1 MNPAVRKKHS
11 AVFKYITIQSSLP
24 MEAGEVSG
32 NGIHNDVPDPKVGA
46 TIVSEDVVVRYGQIV
61 ALDHFSVVIPRGIVG
76 LLGPNGAGKS
86 TFIKAVLG
94 LVQPQTGSIS
104 VSGLDTRT
112 NTLAIRDLVGY
123 MPEHD
128 CLIDAMSGVEM
139 VSYMGRLSGMA
150 KGDSIPRSHEVLD
163 FVGIGEERYR
173 PVGSYSTGMKQ
184 RVKLAQ
190 AIVHDPDILFL
201 DEPTS
206 GMDPNGRE
214 EMLDLIGRIAA
225 SDKSVLVSSHIL
237 HDVEKVCR
245 EAIIVSNGRIV
256 VRGTLESLL
265 SQGAGR
271 KAIKVKGAPDKIRSF
286 TEALGRDHQIVSV
299 TDLFGLAT
307 IVFVNPGGSAPVLEL
322 AHGTGV
328 QVRSYLPDR
337 ITLEDVFIKA
347 VTEVK

>member
-1 MNPAVRKKHS
+1 M
-11 AVFKYITIQSSLP
+11 
-24 MEAGEVSG
+24 
-32 NGIHNDVPDPKVGA
+32 
-46 TIVSEDVVVRYGQIV
+46 VRYGQIV
-61 ALDHFSVVIPRGIVG
+61 ALDHFSVAIPRGIVG

-94 LVQPQTGSIS
+94 LVQPQSETIT
-104 VSGLDTRT
+104 VSGLDSRT
-112 NTLAIRDLVGY
+112 NTLEIRDRVGY

-128 CLIDAMSGVEM
+128 CLIDDMPGVEL
-139 VSYMGRLSGMA
+139 VSYMGRLSGMT

-184 RVKLAQ
+184 KVKLAQ

-201 DEPTS
+201 DEPTN

-237 HDVEKVCR
+237 HDVEKVCK
-245 EAIIVSNGRIV
+245 EAIIVNNGKIV
-256 VRGTLESLL
+256 VKGTLESLL
-265 SQGAGR
+265 SQGSGR
-271 KAIKVKGAPDKIRSF
+271 KSIKVKGTPEKLRAF
-286 TEALGRDHQIVSV
+286 TEALGRERQIISV
-299 TDLFGLAT
+299 TDHFGLAT
-307 IVFVNPGGSAPVLEL
+307 VVFANSGGSWPVLEL
-322 AHGTGV
+322 AHAMGV

-347 VTEVK
+347 VTEEG

>member
-1 MNPAVRKKHS
+1 MD
-11 AVFKYITIQSSLP
+11 
-24 MEAGEVSG
+24 SG
-32 NGIHNDVPDPKVGA
+32 NEVKAGGLNEGVDPSDA
-46 TIVSEDVVVRYGQIV
+46 ASITSTDVVVRYGQIM
-61 ALDHFSVVIPRGIVG
+61 ALDHFSVAIPHGIVG

-94 LVQPQTGSIS
+94 LVQPQSGSITI
-104 VSGLDTRT
+104 SGLDSRVD
-112 NTLAIRDLVGY
+112 TLAIRDRVGY

-128 CLIDAMSGVEM
+128 CLIDAMPGVEL

-190 AIVHDPDILFL
+190 AIVHDPDIMFL
-201 DEPTS
+201 DEPTN

-214 EMLDLIGRIAA
+214 EMLELIGRIAA
-225 SDKSVLVSSHIL
+225 SDKSILVSSHIL
-237 HDVEKVCR
+237 HDVEEVCK
-245 EAIIVSNGRIV
+245 EAIIINNGRV
-256 VRGTLESLL
+256 VVKGPLETLL
-265 SQGAGR
+265 SQGSDR
-271 KAIKVKGAPDKIRSF
+271 KSIKVKGTPDRIRSF
-286 TEALGRDHQIVSV
+286 IEALGKYHNIITV
-299 TDLFGLAT
+299 TDHFGLAT
-307 IVFVNPGGSAPVLEL
+307 IVFLNPGGSRPVLEL
-322 AHGTGV
+322 AHDLGV

-347 VTEVK
+347 VTEVR

>member
-1 MNPAVRKKHS
+1 
-11 AVFKYITIQSSLP
+11 
-24 MEAGEVSG
+24 MEAGGVGGKDDRNEGQGPEVE
-32 NGIHNDVPDPKVGA
+32 A
-46 TIVSEDVVVRYGQIV
+46 TIVSEDVVVRYDQIV
-61 ALDHFSVVIPRGIVG
+61 ALDHFSIVIPKGIVG

-94 LVQPQTGSIS
+94 LVQPQSGSIT
-104 VSGLDTRT
+104 VSGLDSRS
-112 NTLAIRDLVGY
+112 NTLAIRDRVGY

-128 CLIDAMSGVEM
+128 CLIDVMSGVEL
-139 VSYMGRLSGMA
+139 VAYMGRLSGMA

-201 DEPTS
+201 DEPTN

-214 EMLDLIGRIAA
+214 EMLDLISRIAA

-237 HDVEKVCR
+237 HDVEKVCK
-245 EAIIVSNGRIV
+245 EAIIVNNGRIV
-256 VRGTLESLL
+256 VKGTLESLL
-265 SQGAGR
+265 SQGSGR
-271 KAIKVKGAPDKIRSF
+271 KSIKVKGAPEKIKSF
-286 TEALGRDHQIVSV
+286 IDALGHDHQIVSV
-299 TDLFGLAT
+299 TDQFGLAT
-307 IVFVNPGGSAPVLEL
+307 VVFLNSGGSGPVLDL
-322 AHGTGV
+322 AHSMGV

>member
-1 MNPAVRKKHS
+1 VSIERS
-11 AVFKYITIQSSLP
+11 ES
-24 MEAGEVSG
+24 EA
-32 NGIHNDVPDPKVGA
+32 A
-46 TIVSEDVVVRYGQIV
+46 IVASDVVVKYGQII

-94 LVQPQTGSIS
+94 LVQPQAGTIT
-104 VSGLDTRT
+104 VSGLDSRLSTM
-112 NTLAIRDLVGY
+112 AIRDRIGY

-128 CLIDAMSGVEM
+128 CLIDAMAGVEM
-139 VSYMGRLSGMA
+139 VAYMGRLSGMA

-184 RVKLAQ
+184 RIKLAQ

-201 DEPTS
+201 DEPTN

-225 SDKSVLVSSHIL
+225 SDKSVLISSHIL
-237 HDVEKVCR
+237 HDVEKLCK
-245 EAIIVSNGRIV
+245 EAVIINNGRIV
-256 VRGTLESLL
+256 VKGTLDSLL

-271 KAIKVKGAPDKIRSF
+271 KSIKVKGTPEKIKVF
-286 TEALGRDHQIVSV
+286 IDALGRGHEIISV
-299 TDLFGLAT
+299 TDHFGLAT
-307 IVFVNPGGSAPVLEL
+307 VVFINQGGSGPVLEL
-322 AHGTGV
+322 AHGIGV

-337 ITLEDVFIKA
+337 ISLEDVFIKA
-347 VTEVK
+347 VSEVK

>member
-1 MNPAVRKKHS
+1 MG
-11 AVFKYITIQSSLP
+11 
-24 MEAGEVSG
+24 EAGKDHVSQ
-32 NGIHNDVPDPKVGA
+32 IPISEPASERTDK
-46 TIVSEDVVVRYGQIV
+46 IISEDVVVRFGQIV
-61 ALDHFSVVIPRGIVG
+61 ALDHFSVEIPRGIVG

-94 LVQPQTGSIS
+94 LVQPQSGSIS
-104 VSGLDTRT
+104 VSGLDTRS
-112 NTLAIRDLVGY
+112 NTLAIRDQVGY

-128 CLIDAMSGVEM
+128 CLIDTMSGVEM

-150 KGDSIPRSHEVLD
+150 KGESIPRSHEVLD

-190 AIVHDPDILFL
+190 AIVHDPEILFL
-201 DEPTS
+201 DEPTN

-245 EAIIVSNGRIV
+245 EAIIINNGRIV
-256 VRGTLESLL
+256 MRGTLESLL
-265 SQGAGR
+265 SQGAER
-271 KAIKVKGAPDKIRSF
+271 KAIKVKGTPNKIRSF
-286 TEALGRDHQIVSV
+286 TETLGRDHQIVSV
-299 TDLFGLAT
+299 TDLFGMAT

-322 AHGTGV
+322 AHGMGV

>member
-1 MNPAVRKKHS
+1 MEEGD
-11 AVFKYITIQSSLP
+11 SS
-24 MEAGEVSG
+24 G
-32 NGIHNDVPDPKVGA
+32 KVGPDTGARSEA
-46 TIVSEDVVVRYGQIV
+46 TITADGVVVRFGQIV
-61 ALDHFSVVIPRGIVG
+61 ALDHFSVTIPKGIVG

-94 LVQPQTGSIS
+94 LVQSQEGSIT
-104 VSGLDTRT
+104 VTGLDSRT
-112 NTLAIRDLVGY
+112 NTLAIRDRVGY

-128 CLIDAMSGVEM
+128 CLIDEMSGVEL
-139 VSYMGRLSGMA
+139 VAYMGRLSGMA

-201 DEPTS
+201 DEPTN

-214 EMLDLIGRIAA
+214 EMLELIVRIAA

-237 HDVEKVCR
+237 HDVEKVCK
-245 EAIIVSNGRIV
+245 EAIIVNNGRIV
-256 VRGTLESLL
+256 VMGTLESLL
-265 SQGAGR
+265 SQGERR
-271 KAIKVKGAPDKIRSF
+271 KAIKVKGATERIKSF
-286 TEALGRDHQIVSV
+286 VDQLGRDNQIISIS
-299 TDLFGLAT
+299 DQFGLTT
-307 IVFVNPGGSAPVLEL
+307 IVFVNQGGSGPILEL
-322 AHGTGV
+322 AHAAGV
-328 QVRSYLPDR
+328 QIRSYLPDR
-337 ITLEDVFIKA
+337 ITLEDVFIRA